1 MRMPSGAPRGA
12 SRPLETF
19 VDLLRKWNATI
30 NLVGENDAQEIW
42 ERHVA
47 EALQLTALIPPG
59 TVRAIDLG
67 SGAGFPGL
75 VLALATGIH
84 FDLLE
89 ADLRKAAF
97 LREAARLTEAPVTIF
112 AERIEQCR
120 AAPATLITARALAPL
135 PRLLGYAAPLL
146 TLGGSCLFPKG
157 TEVQAE
163 LTAAARRWQ
172 MRVETLPNRVRP
184 GVILRIS
191 ELAPA

>member
-1 MRMPSGAPRGA
+1 MLRAAPRGA
-12 SRPLETF
+12 SGPLETF
-19 VDLLRKWNATI
+19 VGLLRTWNATI
-30 NLVGENDAQEIW
+30 NLVAESDVEEIW

-47 EALQLTALIPPG
+47 DALQLTSLIPQG
-59 TVRAIDLG
+59 TDRAIDLG

-75 VLALATGIH
+75 ALALATGIH
-84 FDLLE
+84 FDLVE

-97 LREAARLTEAPVTIF
+97 LREVARLTNAPVTIV
-112 AERIEQCR
+112 AERIERCSV
-120 AAPATLITARALAPL
+120 APATLITARALAPL
-135 PRLLGYAAPLL
+135 PRLLDYAAPLL
-146 TLGGSCLFPKG
+146 PPGGSCLFPKG

-163 LTAAARRWQ
+163 LTAAARKWQ